1 MNEKN
6 VLPLQPKSEN
16 VFTKEEQMKAFNS
29 TSRKV
34 VARQKCRANASR
46 GGGITASSQRASSQ
60 AVCAHKAFSFS
71 AHLIYKAV

>member
-6 VLPLQPKSEN
+6 VVPLPPKSES

-29 TSRKV
+29 TSRTV
-34 VARQKCRANASR
+34 VARQKCRANTSR
-46 GGGITASSQRASSQ
+46 GGGITTSSQRASSQ